1 MLRRVTDKS
10 RQRIRLGL
18 TVDAVD
24 DRGLVVAAQQEEVL
38 RVFDLVAEEERDHLQ
53 PARDTRISLIVT
65 HRSSRSTL
73 NADK

>member
-1 MLRRVTDKS
+1 MTETTEKG

-38 RVFDLVAEEERDHLQ
+38 RVFDFVAEEERDHLQ
-53 PARDTRISLIVT
+53 PARDKRISLNVT
-65 HRSSRSTL
+65 HRWLITL
-73 NADK
+73 NAHK

>member
-1 MLRRVTDKS
+1 MTKKADS
-10 RQRIRLGL
+10 GFAWLGL

-38 RVFDLVAEEERDHLQ
+38 RVFDFVAEEERDHLQ
-53 PARDTRISLIVT
+53 PARDKRISLNVT

-73 NADK
+73 NAHK